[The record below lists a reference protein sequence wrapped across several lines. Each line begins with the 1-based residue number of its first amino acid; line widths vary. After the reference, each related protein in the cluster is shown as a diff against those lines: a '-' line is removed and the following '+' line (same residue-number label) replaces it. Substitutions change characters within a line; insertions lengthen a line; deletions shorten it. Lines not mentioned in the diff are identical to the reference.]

1 MMLLTAFVAAAE
13 TAPEPDY
20 TTGTPWLYVDL
31 IGNVTEETEA
41 NLKDNFALAANKEK
55 LLKLEI
61 PTGYPCI
68 GIGEER
74 VLQTQKDLARM
85 FTKGTATSREA
96 RLAFNL
102 YALLKAYKID
112 IAIVEGGVQDASINS
127 IMLDTD
133 FLVCAV
139 SNESELAKIPK
150 ENVRRVAAENI
161 EAIKSS
167 NRRDFRF

>member
-1 MMLLTAFVAAAE
+1 MIRKTISALTALMMLLTAFVAAAE

-31 IGNVTEETEA
+31 VGNVTEETEA

-68 GIGEER
+68 GIGEDR

-85 FTKGTATSREA
+85 FTEGTAVTREA
-96 RLAFNL
+96 KLAFNL
-102 YALLKAYKID
+102 YALLAD
-112 IAIVEGGVQDASINS
+112 WDSRNAIGVAP
-127 IMLDTD
+127 LK
-133 FLVCAV
+133 
-139 SNESELAKIPK
+139 ES
-150 ENVRRVAAENI
+150 VRR
-161 EAIKSS
+161 
-167 NRRDFRF
+167 FG

>member
-1 MMLLTAFVAAAE
+1 MIRKTISALTALMMLLTAFVAAAE

-74 VLQTQKDLARM
+74 PDPEGPGQDVYGGHRRHPGSEAGFRPVRPADGLGQPERGRRRSPEETDGRSGANR
-85 FTKGTATSREA
+85 FPGRTESVFYGSRA
-96 RLAFNL
+96 
-102 YALLKAYKID
+102 
-112 IAIVEGGVQDASINS
+112 
-127 IMLDTD
+127 
-133 FLVCAV
+133 
-139 SNESELAKIPK
+139 
-150 ENVRRVAAENI
+150 
-161 EAIKSS
+161 
-167 NRRDFRF
+167 